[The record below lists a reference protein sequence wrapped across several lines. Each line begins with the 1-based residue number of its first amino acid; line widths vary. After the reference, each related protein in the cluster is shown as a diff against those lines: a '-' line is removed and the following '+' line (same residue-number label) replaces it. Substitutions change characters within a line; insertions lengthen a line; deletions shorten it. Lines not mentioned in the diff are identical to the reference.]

1 MVILIRADASTRIGT
16 GHIMRCLALAQGLQS
31 AGHHPIVV
39 AAQITPNLV
48 SRLQTLDIQLINIP
62 HELGSLDDAQ
72 ATIALAHHYQA
83 IWINVD
89 GYHFGADYQ
98 RWIKAA
104 GLNLLFFDDYQHA
117 SHYDADLVL
126 NQNVYACPELYES
139 RESYTQ
145 LLLGTRYALL
155 RPEFLQWQGW
165 QRPSNTPACKILI
178 TMGGADPDNVT
189 LKILRAIQLIE
200 IEGLEIIAV
209 IGGSNPHWES
219 LQSVVQASQ
228 DSIHLKQNVTNMP
241 ELMAWADV
249 AIAAGGTTSWEL
261 AFMGLPTLM
270 VILAENQRAIA
281 EKLGELGAVI
291 NLGWHGDVTI
301 EAIAIALTDLLSN
314 SAKRSDMMQRN
325 QTLVDGRGVERVVQ
339 CLQLFPNK

>member
-1 MVILIRADASTRIGT
+1 MNILIRADASIQIGT

-31 AGHHPIVV
+31 AGNCPILV
-39 AAQITPNLV
+39 AAQITPNLANY
-48 SRLQTLDIQLINIP
+48 LEALGIELIHIQ
-62 HELGSLDDAQ
+62 HEPASSDDAQ
-72 ATIALAHHYQA
+72 ATIALAHQHQTS
-83 IWINVD
+83 WVVVD
-89 GYHFGADYQ
+89 GYHFGAEYQ
-98 RWIKAA
+98 RWIKSA
-104 GLNLLFFDDYQHA
+104 GLKLLFLDDYQHA
-117 SHYDADLVL
+117 THYYADLVL
-126 NQNVYACPELYES
+126 NQNVYAHSELYAN
-139 RESYTQ
+139 REPDTQ

-165 QRPSNTPACKILI
+165 QRLPNSSANKILI

-189 LKILRAIQLIE
+189 LKILQAIQHIR
-200 IEGLEIIAV
+200 IEGLETIAV

-219 LQSVVQASQ
+219 LQSVVQSSQ
-228 DSIHLKQNVTNMP
+228 GSIHLKQNVTNMP

-291 NLGWHGDVTI
+291 NLGWYREVTI
-301 EAIAIALTDLLSN
+301 EAIAIALTGLLSN
-314 SAKRSDMMQRN
+314 PARRFDMTQQS
-325 QTLVDGRGVERVVQ
+325 QTLVDGKGVERVLERLV
-339 CLQLFPNK
+339 N

>member
-1 MVILIRADASTRIGT
+1 MVILIRADASVAIGT

-31 AGHHPIVV
+31 AGHYPIVV

-72 ATIALAHHYQA
+72 ATIALARLQQTSWM
-83 IWINVD
+83 IVD
-89 GYHFGADYQ
+89 GYHFGAEYQ
-98 RWIKAA
+98 RWIKSA

-117 SHYDADLVL
+117 THYYADLVL
-126 NQNVYACPELYES
+126 NQNVYAHPELYAN
-139 RESYTQ
+139 REPDTQ

-165 QRPSNTPACKILI
+165 QRSPNPAANKILI

-189 LKILRAIQLIE
+189 LKILQAIQHINCK
-200 IEGLEIIAV
+200 LEVIVV
-209 IGGSNPHWES
+209 IGGSNPHRES
-219 LQSVVQASQ
+219 LQQVIQSSRHSV
-228 DSIHLKQNVTNMP
+228 HLKQNVTNMP

-270 VILAENQRAIA
+270 LILAENQRAIA
-281 EKLGELGAVI
+281 EKLGELGVVV
-291 NLGWHGDVTI
+291 NLRWHQDVTT
-301 EAIAIALTDLLSN
+301 EAIATTLTELLSN
-314 SAKRSDMMQRN
+314 PAKCRDMTQRSQS
-325 QTLVDGRGVERVVQ
+325 LVDGKGVERVLE
-339 CLQLFPNK
+339 CLVN